1 MARHNVDIQS
11 IFEWILRYVHSS
23 GKKANMRAEHYANQ
37 LFNSVFYLLR
47 VPIISFMMPLI
58 AQSESVLIQ
67 SLCCAKNSVLLL
79 LLNKIKGVEQG
90 P

>member
-11 IFEWILRYVHSS
+11 IFEWILRYAHSS

-37 LFNSVFYLLR
+37 LFNSVFYLLI
-47 VPIISFMMPLI
+47 PIISFMMPLI
-58 AQSESVLIQ
+58 AQSESVLIE
-67 SLCCAKNSVLLL
+67 SLCCAKNSALLL

-90 P
+90 PY